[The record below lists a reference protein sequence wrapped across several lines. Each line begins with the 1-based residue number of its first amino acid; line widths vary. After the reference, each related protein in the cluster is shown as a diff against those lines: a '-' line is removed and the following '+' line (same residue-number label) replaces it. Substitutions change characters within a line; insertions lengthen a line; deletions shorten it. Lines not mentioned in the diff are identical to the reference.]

1 MFGTLGKDA
10 ETKTSAAGK
19 PYLRLN
25 IRTGDGDAG
34 RSGYSAGLPPR
45 SNSERAAAR
54 QTNEEWRPSGYS
66 YDPRVAI
73 IKDTPGPLEIQEI
86 GMEIS
91 I

>member
-1 MFGTLGKDA
+1 MATL
-10 ETKTSAAGK
+10 
-19 PYLRLN
+19 
-25 IRTGDGDAG
+25 
-34 RSGYSAGLPPR
+34 RSGYSAGLPPC
-45 SNSERAAAR
+45 SNRKGLLRE
-54 QTNEEWRPSGYS
+54 TNEEWRPSGYS